1 MNQPSGLKNMLRAAA
16 GALPVVSRSG
26 EVPTRT
32 VTIEELPI
40 DRANG

>member
-16 GALPVVSRSG
+16 GALPVVSRG
-26 EVPTRT
+26 NQLPTRT
-32 VTIEELPI
+32 VAIEELPI